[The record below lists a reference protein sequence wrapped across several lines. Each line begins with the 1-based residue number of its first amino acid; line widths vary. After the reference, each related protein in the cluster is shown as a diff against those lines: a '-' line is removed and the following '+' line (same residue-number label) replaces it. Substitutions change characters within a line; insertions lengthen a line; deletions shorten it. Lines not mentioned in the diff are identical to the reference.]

1 LFVVIVVYTVT
12 EPALLAL
19 KKPKNRSE
27 ALTMWRGLL
36 HNYVFDGERPSRP
49 QSPGVSPGDK
59 KATARDARSLRA
71 GRPLSISASARATQ
85 SAAQRRHR

>member
-1 LFVVIVVYTVT
+1 MFVVIVVYTVT

-36 HNYVFDGERPSRP
+36 HNDPSMSALLMESGRPGRSRRASRP
-49 QSPGVSPGDK
+49 ATK
-59 KATARDARSLRA
+59 TARDARSLRA
-71 GRPLSISASARATQ
+71 RRPLCLST
-85 SAAQRRHR
+85 

>member
-1 LFVVIVVYTVT
+1 MFVVIVVYTVT

-27 ALTMWRGLL
+27 ALIMWRGLL
-36 HNYVFDGERPSRP
+36 HNYVFD
-49 QSPGVSPGDK
+49 V
-59 KATARDARSLRA
+59 
-71 GRPLSISASARATQ
+71 SASARATQ